1 MAKSRFQATLS
12 RSEHRLDQ
20 DSDGVYGSDLITDRG
35 DTMYRKSFLMLALSA
50 VAGSAVQAQVPTVPT
65 PQPFVA
71 QSVGSV
77 VPGTGPYRIDVVT
90 GTSATPIGSVPVTA
104 IPQAAPAQIPGV
116 APIGQPL
123 TLGAPQPSPGFNP
136 QGAFSYP
143 PAGAALP
150 PSAVYGP
157 GNTLTQ
163 GIPIPAGSG
172 PITSVVPQPTAVIG
186 NLYGQQPIAGQQ
198 PQIYTP
204 TYYYYYYQQQQQPAY
219 TQPTYT
225 QPTYAQPTYAQ
236 PTYAQP
242 VYGQPP
248 VMFGGSDY
256 YGAMPV
262 GGQLGPMYNFRGESG
277 HVRYPYHSYRR
288 PWYFPGQP
296 SFNVT
301 IDGPVW

>member
-1 MAKSRFQATLS
+1 MVKLRFQAILS

-20 DSDGVYGSDLITDRG
+20 DSGGVYGSDLITDRG

-65 PQPFVA
+65 QQPFVA
-71 QSVGSV
+71 QSAGSV

-90 GTSATPIGSVPVTA
+90 GASATPIGSVPVNA
-104 IPQAAPAQIPGV
+104 IPQAAPTPIPGV

-123 TLGAPQPSPGFNP
+123 TLGVPQPSLGFNP

-150 PSAVYGP
+150 PTAVYGP
-157 GNTLTQ
+157 GNALTQ

-172 PITSVVPQPTAVIG
+172 PITSVVPQPTAVTG

-204 TYYYYYYQQQQQPAY
+204 TYYYYYYQPQQQPS
-219 TQPTYT
+219 
-225 QPTYAQPTYAQ
+225 YAQPG
-236 PTYAQP
+236 YAQP
-242 VYGQPP
+242 VYAQPVYAQSP
-248 VMFGGSDY
+248 LMFGGADY